1 MDFWFV
7 LPRLLLGFSK
17 MSIHEIFLV
26 VLMVFILTLIKK
38 KIFLNTLG
46 GSSFFFFPPFGYFV
60 YFVGLGTIFI
70 TFVSKKEDKALL
82 VC

>member
-1 MDFWFV
+1 
-7 LPRLLLGFSK
+7 
-17 MSIHEIFLV
+17 MSIHESFLV
-26 VLMVFILTLIKK
+26 VLMFLTLIKK

-46 GSSFFFFPPFGYFV
+46 GSSFFLFPPFGYFV

>member
-1 MDFWFV
+1 
-7 LPRLLLGFSK
+7 
-17 MSIHEIFLV
+17 MSIHESFLV
-26 VLMVFILTLIKK
+26 VLMFLTLIKK

-46 GSSFFFFPPFGYFV
+46 GSSFFLFPPFGYFV

-82 VC
+82 GSPE

>member
-1 MDFWFV
+1 MF
-7 LPRLLLGFSK
+7 
-17 MSIHEIFLV
+17 
-26 VLMVFILTLIKK
+26 LTLIKK

-46 GSSFFFFPPFGYFV
+46 GSSFFLFPPFGYFV

>member
-1 MDFWFV
+1 
-7 LPRLLLGFSK
+7 
-17 MSIHEIFLV
+17 MSIHESFLV
-26 VLMVFILTLIKK
+26 VLMFLTLIKK